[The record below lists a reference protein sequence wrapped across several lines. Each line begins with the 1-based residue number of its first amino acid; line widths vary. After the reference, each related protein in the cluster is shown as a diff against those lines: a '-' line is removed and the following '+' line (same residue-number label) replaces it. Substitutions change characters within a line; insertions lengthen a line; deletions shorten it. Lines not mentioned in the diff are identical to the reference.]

1 MGDEGGAPSAEDAAM
16 HVVEEAPGAVNR
28 KIDSYTGDPVE
39 ELE

>member
-1 MGDEGGAPSAEDAAM
+1 M
-16 HVVEEAPGAVNR
+16 HIVDNAPGAVNK